1 MKKRALLLMILAA
14 VALWAE
20 PLTRGERDRAM
31 SELHATRKLFL
42 DAIAGLSPAQWNFK
56 PAPEVWSIA
65 EVAEHI
71 ALSEPA
77 MMDWAKGTLARPTEP
92 GAKATRKDEEV
103 LNLFAD
109 RSQKAKAPAAL
120 VPARKFANAEAVAA
134 DFRQRRAATIAY
146 VDQTQDDLRAH
157 LTPPQGGFGGI
168 DVYQLLLGIAG
179 HTHRHI
185 AQINEVK
192 ANPKYP
198 KK

>member
-1 MKKRALLLMILAA
+1 MILAA

-109 RSQKAKAPAAL
+109 RSQKAQAPKSL

-168 DVYQLLLGIAG
+168 DTYQLLLGIAG

>member
-1 MKKRALLLMILAA
+1 MLTILA
-14 VALWAE
+14 VSALWAG

-31 SELHATRKLFL
+31 SELHASRKQFL

-56 PAPEVWSIA
+56 PAPDVWSIA
-65 EVAEHI
+65 EVAEHV

-77 MMDWAKGTLARPTEP
+77 MMDWAKKTLAQPAEP
-92 GAKATRKDEEV
+92 GVKATRKDEEV
-103 LNLFAD
+103 LRLFAD
-109 RSQKAKAPAAL
+109 RSKKQQAPKAL

-146 VDQTQDDLRAH
+146 VDQTQDDLRPH
-157 LTPPQGGFGGI
+157 LTPAQGELGRI
-168 DVYQLLLGIAG
+168 DAYQLFLAIAG
-179 HTHRHI
+179 HTERHV